1 VCLSLLG
8 AGCGTEEPVHS
19 LVRGEA
25 VPAYVVEEGLCAGP
39 EGQGLSGGCD
49 QQRSIF
55 VDLEQLGAGLGG
67 YFLRYDYEQ
76 LTRPLSS
83 EELWGE
89 GELSLAVRLV
99 LSEVGADR
107 LVENRWALNEAVGI
121 LYTVDNRRAPQVYN
135 PEGRTRAPIFPGCGP
150 GADFS
155 TCANAQ
161 QYNGMAS
168 WRAMNPRKRYRP
180 DVLEPATDLAV
191 YAWHL
196 IKEGLVADPTGGA
209 TNYVHRCGGT
219 AYGLPTTRCDA
230 HIGNNGE
237 DDLPGAHPHTGPI
250 VFRAPN
256 RFLERRGYYSLY
268 ESAVIDYE
276 RSQRPSAEEDL
287 DAIADAAEP

>member
-1 VCLSLLG
+1 VGLVLLG
-8 AGCGTEEPVHS
+8 AACGAEERVS
-19 LVRGEA
+19 TVARGEA
-25 VPAYVVEEGLCAGP
+25 VPAYEIEEGLCASP
-39 EGQGLSGGCD
+39 EGQGAAGACD

-67 YFLRYDYEQ
+67 YYLRYDYEL

-121 LYTVDNRRAPQVYN
+121 LYTVDNRRAPQIYN
-135 PEGRTRAPIFPGCGP
+135 PEGRTRAPIYPGCGP

-196 IKEGLVADPTGGA
+196 VKQGLVADPTDGA
-209 TNYVHRCGGT
+209 TNYVHRCGGA
-219 AYGLPTTRCDA
+219 AYGQPTTRCDA
-230 HIGNNGE
+230 HIGNSGA

-250 VFRAPN
+250 VFRAPA

-276 RSQRPSAEEDL
+276 SSHGDRGEEAM